1 MLPDCFSKSHEADNL
16 KLSNLRGQLQE
27 RKQLPKFYQA
37 LYIPKMLAK
46 KKTKFKTI
54 RELSFRLK
62 PTKSHDAEP
71 TINAK

>member
-1 MLPDCFSKSHEADNL
+1 MLPDCSSKSREADNL
-16 KLSNLRGQLQE
+16 KLSNLRGQLRE

-54 RELSFRLK
+54 SDESLRAT
-62 PTKSHDAEP
+62 PTTSHDAEP
-71 TINAK
+71 TMNAK

>member
-1 MLPDCFSKSHEADNL
+1 MLPDYVSKNREADNL
-16 KLSNLRGQLQE
+16 KLSNLRGQLRE

-54 RELSFRLK
+54 SDESLRAT
-62 PTKSHDAEP
+62 PTINHDADP

>member
-37 LYIPKMLAK
+37 LYIPRMLAK

-54 RELSFRLK
+54 SDESLRAT
-62 PTKSHDAEP
+62 PTTSHDAEP
-71 TINAK
+71 TMNAK

>member
-1 MLPDCFSKSHEADNL
+1 MLPDYFSKSPEADNL
-16 KLSNLRGQLQE
+16 KLSSQQGQLPE

-37 LYIPKMLAK
+37 LYIPNMLAK

-54 RELSFRLK
+54 SDESRRTI
-62 PTKSHDAEP
+62 PTTNHDADP